1 MNETE
6 TISLAELYGAMS
18 KAQGAFQ
25 PIVKNRE
32 VEITMKSGGKFRF
45 RYADLEEILTK
56 TRPALAANG
65 LSLMQTIGH
74 SAQGQVLI
82 CVLAHSSG
90 GSICSEVPL
99 PSARDF
105 ADPKSL
111 GAAISY
117 LRRYLVTA
125 MLGVAADDD
134 LDEDGQEMQ
143 EAAPR
148 TASRPAVA
156 APQRRAEAPAQPA
169 TPASGDM
176 TPCTQGEL
184 AYITKKLEAKG
195 WTKAQAFEAAGIT
208 YDEGAQITK
217 ADFAALKAVL

>member
-1 MNETE
+1 MEQRSMSETQ
-6 TISLAELYGAMS
+6 TIPLAELYGAMA

-32 VEITMKSGGKFRF
+32 VEITMKSGGKFKF
-45 RYADLEEILTK
+45 RYADLEEILAK
-56 TRPALAANG
+56 TRPALSANG
-65 LSLMQTIGH
+65 LALMQTIGH

-90 GSICSEVPL
+90 GSICSEAPL

-105 ADPKSL
+105 ADPKAL

-134 LDEDGQEMQ
+134 LDEEVQGIGSNARPKSAFDL
-143 EAAPR
+143 EAANKAVQAA
-148 TASRPAVA
+148 TTLVALEKIWHAQGGIASA
-156 APQRRAEAPAQPA
+156 AKDTEGY
-169 TPASGDM
+169 AS
-176 TPCTQGEL
+176 L
-184 AYITKKLEAKG
+184 
-195 WTKAQAFEAAGIT
+195 KALVV
-208 YDEGAQITK
+208 DR
-217 ADFAALKAVL
+217 KAVLEGKV